1 MLCNSTIWPW
11 FTYTDASSSCCQ
23 WYVIMNVKFLLCIY
37 VYVQYVLYVHTLY
50 LAALQ
55 SVFPQTELGVL
66 ISMSKED
73 KKKQLQELS
82 DIVTG
87 IRLFNWACDKG
98 SEGIEDCKSL
108 HVASKNLNMSTSP
121 HFLHFPLRHVLVKD
135 PTIVV

>member
-1 MLCNSTIWPW
+1 M
-11 FTYTDASSSCCQ
+11 
-23 WYVIMNVKFLLCIY
+23 
-37 VYVQYVLYVHTLY
+37 YVHTYAY

-66 ISMSKED
+66 MSMSKED

-98 SEGIEDCKSL
+98 SEGIEDCKSNID
-108 HVASKNLNMSTSP
+108 SN
-121 HFLHFPLRHVLVKD
+121 RD
-135 PTIVV
+135 